1 MNNTNSFEVIL
12 TTKSKAKNNIG
23 NVLIETSVKGLIYR
37 SEVYMN
43 DHLIDAI
50 EVNCSD
56 ISTIDKYEEIFQ
68 ARYSAHHSKMED
80 KYTQERVFTR
90 VTSTEG
96 DYADGEG
103 LISVVTSISDKHY
116 KLEVF
121 LDSQSL
127 EVQQE
132 ELENADEKVFTA
144 KYTQA
149 HKNLVAKYI
158 LIPKFP
164 ANTFINPVIKKFPM
178 YKKSP
183 MTAFVFFLATI
194 AIVIW
199 ILSIIVC
206 GKALKKIVTAV
217 AGKQAGLVVKD
228 LQKTLCKRSAAE
240 AAAEDNV
247 VLLDA
252 NGNLI
257 KDGLVPN
264 YVVLPKDIKFK
275 TDDRIYTV
283 YIKNNMFEDT
293 LIVLRDRIIFNFE
306 NALVDPNMVINV
318 LNKEAV
324 HIKSGKV
331 GQFEFKLESSFLQT
345 DSVEEIGYNGS
356 IVLDA
361 TNLKTRKVSP
371 LIIKFEFSV
380 NKNQVDNAAVS
391 QVSSGAGAQVVDLQ
405 ETVK

>member
-43 DHLIDAI
+43 DHLIDAV

-56 ISTIDKYEEIFQ
+56 ISTIDKYEDIFQ
-68 ARYSAHHSKMED
+68 ARYTANHSKLED
-80 KYTQERVFTR
+80 KYTQERIFTK

-116 KLEVF
+116 KVEVF

-127 EVQQE
+127 DIHQD
-132 ELENADEKVFTA
+132 ELPDADEKLFKA
-144 KYTQA
+144 KYTQT
-149 HKNLVAKYI
+149 HKDFVSKYI

-199 ILSIIVC
+199 ILSVIIC

-240 AAAEDNV
+240 ADGENV

-257 KDGLVPN
+257 KDSLVPN

-293 LIVLRDRIIFNFE
+293 LIILRDRIIFNFE

-331 GQFEFKLESSFLQT
+331 GQFEFKLESSFLQA
-345 DSVEEIGYNGS
+345 DNVEEISYNGS

-371 LIIKFEFSV
+371 LIIGFEFTV
-380 NKNQVDNAAVS
+380 NKNQVDTTALS
-391 QVSSGAGAQVVDLQ
+391 QVSNGTDAQVVDLQ
-405 ETVK
+405 EINK

>member
-23 NVLIETSVKGLIYR
+23 NVLIETSTKGLIYR

-56 ISTIDKYEEIFQ
+56 ISTVDKYEEIFQ

-80 KYTQERVFTR
+80 KYTQERIFTK

-96 DYADGEG
+96 DYVDGEG
-103 LISVVTSISDKHY
+103 LISIVTSISEKHY
-116 KLEVF
+116 KVEVF

-127 EVQQE
+127 DIHQE
-132 ELENADEKVFTA
+132 ELENADDKVFRA

-149 HKNLVAKYI
+149 HKDSVAKYI
-158 LIPKFP
+158 RVLKFP

-194 AIVIW
+194 AILIW
-199 ILSIIVC
+199 IISIIIC

-247 VLLDA
+247 ILLDA

-257 KDGLVPN
+257 KDSLVPN

-293 LIVLRDRIIFNFE
+293 LIILRDRIIFNFE

-331 GQFEFKLESSFLQT
+331 GHFEFKLESSFLQT
-345 DSVEEIGYNGS
+345 DSVEEISYNGS

-371 LIIKFEFSV
+371 LIIKFEFTV
-380 NKNQVDNAAVS
+380 NKNQLDNTAVS
-391 QVSSGAGAQVVDLQ
+391 QVPGGDNAQVVELD
-405 ETVK
+405 ETAK

>member
-37 SEVYMN
+37 SEVYLN
-43 DHLIDAI
+43 DHLIDAV

-56 ISTIDKYEEIFQ
+56 ISTIDKYEDIFQ
-68 ARYSAHHSKMED
+68 ARYSANHSKLED
-80 KYTQERVFTR
+80 KYTQERIYTR

-96 DYADGEG
+96 DYVDGEG
-103 LISVVTSISDKHY
+103 MISIVTSISDKHY
-116 KLEVF
+116 KVEVF

-127 EVQQE
+127 DIHQE
-132 ELENADEKVFTA
+132 ELPEADERVFKA

-149 HKNLVAKYI
+149 HKDLVSKYI
-158 LIPKFP
+158 LVLKFP

-194 AIVIW
+194 AIFIW
-199 ILSIIVC
+199 IVSIIIC

-240 AAAEDNV
+240 ADGDNV

-257 KDGLVPN
+257 KDSLVPN

-293 LIVLRDRIIFNFE
+293 LIILRDRIIFNFE
-306 NALVDPNMVINV
+306 NALVDANMVINV

-331 GQFEFKLESSFLQT
+331 GQFEFKLESSFLQA
-345 DSVEEIGYNGS
+345 DSVEEISYNGS
-356 IVLDA
+356 IILDA

-371 LIIKFEFSV
+371 LIIGFEFSV
-380 NKNQVDNAAVS
+380 NKNQLDTTAIN
-391 QVSSGAGAQVVDLQ
+391 QVSNGANAQVVDLQ
-405 ETVK
+405 ETTK

>member
-37 SEVYMN
+37 AEVYMN
-43 DHLIDAI
+43 DHLIDAV

-56 ISTIDKYEEIFQ
+56 ISTIDKYEDIFQ
-68 ARYSAHHSKMED
+68 ARYTANHSKLED
-80 KYTQERVFTR
+80 KYTQERIFTR

-96 DYADGEG
+96 DYVDGEG
-103 LISVVTSISDKHY
+103 IISIVTSISDKHY
-116 KLEVF
+116 KVEVF
-121 LDSQSL
+121 IDSQNL
-127 EVQQE
+127 DVHQE
-132 ELENADEKVFTA
+132 ELPDADEKVFKA
-144 KYTQA
+144 KYTQT
-149 HKNLVAKYI
+149 HKDFVSKYI

-194 AIVIW
+194 AIFIW
-199 ILSIIVC
+199 IVSIIIC

-247 VLLDA
+247 ILLDA

-257 KDGLVPN
+257 KDSLVPN

-293 LIVLRDRIIFNFE
+293 LIILRDRIIFNFE

-331 GQFEFKLESSFLQT
+331 GQFEFKLESSFLQA
-345 DSVEEIGYNGS
+345 DNVEEISYNGS

-371 LIIKFEFSV
+371 LIIGFEFTV
-380 NKNQVDNAAVS
+380 NKNQVDTTALS
-391 QVSSGAGAQVVDLQ
+391 QVSNGANAQVVDLQ
-405 ETVK
+405 EINK